1 MKVLLIN
8 PWGIRNDQYYT
19 SGFISSMNRL
29 INLDYVSNYYY
40 KGVNPN
46 GKLFRIFFK
55 NTENMSESVRRT
67 ILRGI
72 EYIVA
77 WNKIIKIINAN
88 EYDIIHIHWLLFYKV
103 DIVFLEKLRKIMGTK
118 KIILTAHNVIPHI
131 NGERKI
137 EILKKVYSYF
147 DYILVHGEA
156 IRDEF
161 VEIFPEFRNKIKVQ
175 YHGVYLGQGTSIRLS
190 IYNDKKSEID
200 RLRMKYNK
208 IFIMYGYHY
217 FNKGT
222 DRLIRIWKE
231 NYLDKDA
238 LLLVVGKKDSVYL
251 ELEEIVQQIK
261 STDNIIYIQ
270 GYLEEDI
277 LNYYINISDCVI
289 VPYRHASMSGVVFT
303 AATFKKMVICTKAG
317 AISEY
322 IEDQKDG
329 LVCGIENEELNM
341 AIGKAMEMSNVEMK
355 MMGEN
360 LFKNIY
366 SKFSW
371 QVISN
376 NVVKNIYC

>member
-1 MKVLLIN
+1 M
-8 PWGIRNDQYYT
+8 
-19 SGFISSMNRL
+19 
-29 INLDYVSNYYY
+29 
-40 KGVNPN
+40 
-46 GKLFRIFFK
+46 
-55 NTENMSESVRRT
+55 
-67 ILRGI
+67 
-72 EYIVA
+72 
-77 WNKIIKIINAN
+77 
-88 EYDIIHIHWLLFYKV
+88 
-103 DIVFLEKLRKIMGTK
+103 
-118 KIILTAHNVIPHI
+118 
-131 NGERKI
+131 
-137 EILKKVYSYF
+137 
-147 DYILVHGEA
+147 
-156 IRDEF
+156 
-161 VEIFPEFRNKIKVQ
+161 
-175 YHGVYLGQGTSIRLS
+175 
-190 IYNDKKSEID
+190 
-200 RLRMKYNK
+200 
-208 IFIMYGYHY
+208 
-217 FNKGT
+217 
-222 DRLIRIWKE
+222 
-231 NYLDKDA
+231 
-238 LLLVVGKKDSVYL
+238 
-251 ELEEIVQQIK
+251 QQIK